1 MGDNRTSADNSGR
14 PIARRTFLVAGS
26 ALGGAIVWGD
36 SMAGRAVAA
45 VAGDQKPLEQL
56 ARMRGHIADSG
67 IKSTLRA
74 RLVGLLDQ
82 ASENIA
88 AFNFRAACE
97 VLDAFVAKLEA
108 RAGQAGLTSD
118 HAVRWARVARR
129 VQSEVGCEQPGTAG
143 PAGPTGPAGVG
154 ATGATGN
161 TGGTGPTG
169 PSGTEGPTGPTGVVG
184 PTGPTGDV
192 GNPGPTGPT
201 GVVGPTGPTGPTGST
216 GPIAP

>member
-36 SMAGRAVAA
+36 SLAGRAVAA

-97 VLDAFVAKLEA
+97 ALDAFVAKLEA

-169 PSGTEGPTGPTGVVG
+169 PPGTEGPTGPTGVVG
-184 PTGPTGDV
+184 PTGPTGV
-192 GNPGPTGPT
+192 EGPTGPT
-201 GVVGPTGPTGPTGST
+201 GVVGPTG
-216 GPIAP
+216 